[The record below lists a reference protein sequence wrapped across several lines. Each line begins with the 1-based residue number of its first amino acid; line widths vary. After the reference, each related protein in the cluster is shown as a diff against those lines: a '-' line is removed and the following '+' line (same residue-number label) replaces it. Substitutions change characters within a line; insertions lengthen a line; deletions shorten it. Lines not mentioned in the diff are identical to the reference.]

1 MFLYH
6 QLTTFFTERTAV
18 AEFTYASAGVD
29 IDNADDTKR
38 EMARSLETNDARV
51 LNKIGAFATLFD
63 GHFPE
68 YQHPVLVLKSEEP
81 GSKQKLAFTHGH
93 YESVCYDL
101 VNHLIN
107 DIIVMGAHP
116 LSLQDVIVCGKME
129 KDVIT
134 RVVDAMA
141 AACRAQDCSL
151 TGGET
156 SEQPGVVPAG
166 TYVLTASVV
175 GVAEKSQVIDGTTIR
190 AGDQV
195 LAVASNGL
203 HTNGYTLVRALL
215 DAQPD
220 LAEIDVDGETFL
232 DAVLHPHL
240 CYYRAVRD
248 LYTADSLHGMAHI
261 TGGGVR
267 DNLARVLPADL
278 DAQIDLSAFEI
289 PAIFHTLHQRGQLD
303 PADMVRTFNMGVG
316 LALVVAADSVE
327 QTIQH
332 LSTHDCHAYV
342 IGEITTGE
350 KQVHYSGELTL

>member
-1 MFLYH
+1 
-6 QLTTFFTERTAV
+6 V
-18 AEFTYASAGVD
+18 AEFSYASAGVD
-29 IDNADDTKR
+29 IDNADQTKR

-81 GSKQKLAFTHGH
+81 GSKQKLAFAHGH

-116 LSLQDVIVCGKME
+116 LSMQDVIVCGKLE

-141 AACRAQDCSL
+141 AACRAQECTL

-175 GVAEKSQVIDGTTIR
+175 GVAEKSQIIDGSTIR

-220 LAEIDVDGETFL
+220 LAEVDVEGERFL
-232 DAVLHPHL
+232 DVILRPHL

-248 LYTADSLHGMAHI
+248 LYASDALRGMAHI

-267 DNLARVLPADL
+267 DNLSRVLPADL
-278 DAQIDLSAFEI
+278 DAQIDLGAFEI
-289 PAIFHTLHQRGQLD
+289 PAIFRTLHERGQLD
-303 PADMVRTFNMGVG
+303 SADMVRTFNMGVG
-316 LALVVAADSVE
+316 LALVVAADSAE

-332 LSTHDCHAYV
+332 LAAHDCHAYP
-342 IGEITTGE
+342 IGAIVAGE
-350 KQVHYSGELTL
+350 KKVHYSGQLKL

>member
-1 MFLYH
+1 
-6 QLTTFFTERTAV
+6 V
-18 AEFTYASAGVD
+18 AEFSYASAGVD
-29 IDNADDTKR
+29 IDNADQTKR

-81 GSKQKLAFTHGH
+81 GSKQKLAFAHGH

-116 LSLQDVIVCGKME
+116 LSMQDVIVCGKLE

-141 AACRAQDCSL
+141 AACRAQECTL

-175 GVAEKSQVIDGTTIR
+175 GVAEKSQIIDGSTIR

-220 LAEIDVDGETFL
+220 LAEVDVEGERFL
-232 DAVLHPHL
+232 DVILRPHL

-248 LYTADSLHGMAHI
+248 LYTSDALRGMAHI

-267 DNLARVLPADL
+267 DNLSRVLPADL
-278 DAQIDLSAFEI
+278 DAQIDLGAFEI
-289 PAIFHTLHQRGQLD
+289 PAIFRTLHERGQLD

-316 LALVVAADSVE
+316 LTLVVAADSAE

-332 LSTHDCHAYV
+332 LAAHDCHAYP
-342 IGEITTGE
+342 IGAIVAGE
-350 KQVHYSGELTL
+350 KKVHYSGQLKL

>member
-1 MFLYH
+1 M
-6 QLTTFFTERTAV
+6 
-18 AEFTYASAGVD
+18 AEFSYASAGVD
-29 IDNADDTKR
+29 IDNADQTKR

-81 GSKQKLAFTHGH
+81 GSKQKLAFAHGH

-116 LSLQDVIVCGKME
+116 LSMQDVIVCGKLE

-141 AACRAQDCSL
+141 AACRAQECTL

-175 GVAEKSQVIDGTTIR
+175 GVA
-190 AGDQV
+190 
-195 LAVASNGL
+195 
-203 HTNGYTLVRALL
+203 
-215 DAQPD
+215 
-220 LAEIDVDGETFL
+220 
-232 DAVLHPHL
+232 
-240 CYYRAVRD
+240 
-248 LYTADSLHGMAHI
+248 
-261 TGGGVR
+261 
-267 DNLARVLPADL
+267 
-278 DAQIDLSAFEI
+278 
-289 PAIFHTLHQRGQLD
+289 
-303 PADMVRTFNMGVG
+303 
-316 LALVVAADSVE
+316 
-327 QTIQH
+327 
-332 LSTHDCHAYV
+332 
-342 IGEITTGE
+342 
-350 KQVHYSGELTL
+350 

>member
-1 MFLYH
+1 
-6 QLTTFFTERTAV
+6 
-18 AEFTYASAGVD
+18 
-29 IDNADDTKR
+29 
-38 EMARSLETNDARV
+38 
-51 LNKIGAFATLFD
+51 
-63 GHFPE
+63 
-68 YQHPVLVLKSEEP
+68 
-81 GSKQKLAFTHGH
+81 
-93 YESVCYDL
+93 
-101 VNHLIN
+101 
-107 DIIVMGAHP
+107 
-116 LSLQDVIVCGKME
+116 ME

-141 AACRAQDCSL
+141 AACRAQECTL

-166 TYVLTASVV
+166 TYILTASVV
-175 GVAEKSQVIDGTTIR
+175 GVAEKSQVIDGSTIG

-220 LAEIDVDGETFL
+220 LAAVDVEGERFL
-232 DAVLHPHL
+232 DVILRPHL

-248 LYTADSLHGMAHI
+248 LYASDALRGMAHI

-267 DNLARVLPADL
+267 DNLSRVLPAGL
-278 DAQIDLSAFEI
+278 DAQIDLGAFEI
-289 PAIFHTLHQRGQLD
+289 PAIFRTLHKRGQLD

-316 LALVVAADSVE
+316 LALVVAADSAE

-332 LSTHDCHAYV
+332 LAAHDCHAYP
-342 IGEITTGE
+342 IGAIIAGE
-350 KQVHYSGELTL
+350 KKVHYSGQLKL

>member
-1 MFLYH
+1 M
-6 QLTTFFTERTAV
+6 
-18 AEFTYASAGVD
+18 AEFSYASAGVD
-29 IDNADDTKR
+29 IDNADQTKR

-81 GSKQKLAFTHGH
+81 GSKQKLAFAHGH

-116 LSLQDVIVCGKME
+116 LSMQDVIVCGKLE

-141 AACRAQDCSL
+141 AACRAQECTL

-175 GVAEKSQVIDGTTIR
+175 GVAEKSQIIDGSTIR

-220 LAEIDVDGETFL
+220 LAEVDVEGERFL
-232 DAVLHPHL
+232 DVILRPHL

-248 LYTADSLHGMAHI
+248 LYASDALRGMAHI

-267 DNLARVLPADL
+267 DNLSRVLPADL
-278 DAQIDLSAFEI
+278 DAQIDLGAFEI
-289 PAIFHTLHQRGQLD
+289 PAIFRTLHERGQLD

-316 LALVVAADSVE
+316 LALVVAADSAE

-332 LSTHDCHAYV
+332 LAAHDCHAYP
-342 IGEITTGE
+342 IGAIVAGE
-350 KQVHYSGELTL
+350 KKVHYSGQLKL

>member
-1 MFLYH
+1 M
-6 QLTTFFTERTAV
+6 
-18 AEFTYASAGVD
+18 AEFSYASAGVD
-29 IDNADDTKR
+29 IDNADQTKR

-81 GSKQKLAFTHGH
+81 GSKQKLAFAHGH

-116 LSLQDVIVCGKME
+116 LSMQDVIVCGKLE

-141 AACRAQDCSL
+141 AACRAQECTL

-175 GVAEKSQVIDGTTIR
+175 GVAEKSQIIDGSTIR

-220 LAEIDVDGETFL
+220 LAEVDVEGERFL
-232 DAVLHPHL
+232 DVILRPHL

-248 LYTADSLHGMAHI
+248 LYTSDALRGMAHI

-267 DNLARVLPADL
+267 DNLSRVLPADL
-278 DAQIDLSAFEI
+278 DAQIDLGAFEI
-289 PAIFHTLHQRGQLD
+289 PAIFRTLNERGQLD

-316 LALVVAADSVE
+316 LALVVAADSAE

-332 LSTHDCHAYV
+332 LAAHDCHAYP
-342 IGEITTGE
+342 IGAIVAGE
-350 KQVHYSGELTL
+350 KKVHYSGQLKL

>member
-1 MFLYH
+1 M
-6 QLTTFFTERTAV
+6 
-18 AEFTYASAGVD
+18 AEFSYASAGVD
-29 IDNADDTKR
+29 IDNADQTKR

-81 GSKQKLAFTHGH
+81 GSKQKLAFAHGH

-116 LSLQDVIVCGKME
+116 LSMQDVIVCGKLE

-141 AACRAQDCSL
+141 AACRAQECTL

-175 GVAEKSQVIDGTTIR
+175 GVAEKSQIIDGSTIR

-220 LAEIDVDGETFL
+220 LAEVDVEGERFL
-232 DAVLHPHL
+232 DVILRPHL

-248 LYTADSLHGMAHI
+248 LYTSDALRGMAHI

-267 DNLARVLPADL
+267 DNLSRVLPADL
-278 DAQIDLSAFEI
+278 DAQIDLGAFEI
-289 PAIFHTLHQRGQLD
+289 PAIFRTLHERGQLD

-316 LALVVAADSVE
+316 LTLVVAADSAE

-332 LSTHDCHAYV
+332 LAAHDCHAYP
-342 IGEITTGE
+342 IGAIVAGE
-350 KQVHYSGELTL
+350 KKVHYSGQLKL

>member
-1 MFLYH
+1 M
-6 QLTTFFTERTAV
+6 
-18 AEFTYASAGVD
+18 AEFSYASAGVD
-29 IDNADDTKR
+29 IDNADQTKR

-81 GSKQKLAFTHGH
+81 GSKQKLAFAHGH

-116 LSLQDVIVCGKME
+116 LSMQDVIVCGKLE

-141 AACRAQDCSL
+141 AACRAQECTL

-175 GVAEKSQVIDGTTIR
+175 GVAEKSQVIDGSTIR

-220 LAEIDVDGETFL
+220 LAEVDVEGERFL
-232 DAVLHPHL
+232 DVILRPHL

-248 LYTADSLHGMAHI
+248 LYTSDSLRGMAHI

-267 DNLARVLPADL
+267 DNLSRVLPVDL
-278 DAQIDLSAFEI
+278 DAQIDLGAFEI
-289 PAIFHTLHQRGQLD
+289 PAIFRTLHERGQFD

-316 LALVVAADSVE
+316 LTLVVAADSVE

-332 LSTHDCHAYV
+332 LAAHDCRAYP
-342 IGEITTGE
+342 IGEITAGA
-350 KQVHYSGELTL
+350 KKVDYSGQLKL

>member
-1 MFLYH
+1 M
-6 QLTTFFTERTAV
+6 
-18 AEFTYASAGVD
+18 AEFSYASAGVD
-29 IDNADDTKR
+29 IDNADQTKR

-81 GSKQKLAFTHGH
+81 GSKQKLAFAHGH

-116 LSLQDVIVCGKME
+116 LSMQDVIVCGKLE

-141 AACRAQDCSL
+141 AACRAQECTL

-175 GVAEKSQVIDGTTIR
+175 GVAEKSQIIDVSTIR

-220 LAEIDVDGETFL
+220 LAEVDVEGERFL
-232 DAVLHPHL
+232 DVILRPHL

-248 LYTADSLHGMAHI
+248 LYTSDALRGMAHI

-267 DNLARVLPADL
+267 DNLSRVLPADL
-278 DAQIDLSAFEI
+278 DAQIDLGAFEI
-289 PAIFHTLHQRGQLD
+289 PAIFRTLHERGQLD

-316 LALVVAADSVE
+316 LTLVVAADSAE

-332 LSTHDCHAYV
+332 LAAHDCHAYP
-342 IGEITTGE
+342 IGAIVAGE
-350 KQVHYSGELTL
+350 KKVHYSGQLKL

>member
-1 MFLYH
+1 M
-6 QLTTFFTERTAV
+6 
-18 AEFTYASAGVD
+18 AEFSYASAGVD
-29 IDNADDTKR
+29 IDNADQTKR

-81 GSKQKLAFTHGH
+81 GSKQKLAFAHGH
-93 YESVCYDL
+93 YESLCYDL

-116 LSLQDVIVCGKME
+116 LSMQDVIVCGKLE

-141 AACRAQDCSL
+141 AACRAQECTL

-175 GVAEKSQVIDGTTIR
+175 GVAEKSQIIDGSTIR

-220 LAEIDVDGETFL
+220 LAEVDVEGERFL
-232 DAVLHPHL
+232 DVILRPHL

-248 LYTADSLHGMAHI
+248 LYASDALRGMAHI

-267 DNLARVLPADL
+267 DNLSRVLPADL
-278 DAQIDLSAFEI
+278 DAQIDLGAFEI
-289 PAIFHTLHQRGQLD
+289 PAIFRTLHERGQLD

-316 LALVVAADSVE
+316 LALVVAADSAE

-332 LSTHDCHAYV
+332 LAAHDCHAYP
-342 IGEITTGE
+342 IGAIVAGE
-350 KQVHYSGELTL
+350 KKVHYSGQLKL